1 MSTQGD
7 APPAT
12 AEGLPVPESLLVP
25 LLDMAATTLAAYD
38 GDLPS
43 VLRPLAGFD
52 PKRLSSGPA
61 RQQLHRAL
69 EVDTVFFERVAERFL
84 ALDEAVAALDGW
96 STPLTLQRID
106 EAAAR
111 SDLPLL
117 ASVLFAARPIGWE
130 FALGVLCTSF
140 DRQRAEKERDDDA
153 KAREMQ
159 LSSLDEA
166 RRRAEVARDEARAS
180 VARLE
185 AQLSDERRGRRDRE
199 LRADRAIEDAARR
212 REESE
217 ASIAQ
222 ASAAAADAEARVA
235 REAARAREAEQGLRD
250 LRRETADREQ
260 ARSRAGGLA
269 PDEVR
274 ALSDAARDAQ
284 RLATRLEGLTK
295 LTAAA
300 SASSGSAST
309 GSAGSAAGARLRV
322 PCPPGLQTDS
332 PDGLDAMLRTRGVQ
346 VVIDGYNVS
355 MEGWS
360 DASVADQRERLVA
373 ALARLH
379 LRLRCEVV
387 VVFDGADVDA
397 PPPLRRPGVRVLFSS
412 GGEKADPVVVRE
424 VARLPNTTAAI
435 VVSSDQWVR
444 DQAAA
449 EGATVVSSGVL
460 LEVLRR

>member
-25 LLDMAATTLAAYD
+25 LLDVAATTLATYD
-38 GDLPS
+38 GDPPA

-52 PKRLSSGPA
+52 PRRLGSGPA

-69 EVDTVFFERVAERFL
+69 EVDTAFFERVVERFL
-84 ALDEAVAALDGW
+84 ALDETSAALEAW
-96 STPLTLQRID
+96 STPLALRRID

-117 ASVLFAARPIGWE
+117 ASVLFAARPAGWE
-130 FALGVLCTSF
+130 FALGVLCASF

-159 LSSLDEA
+159 LTSLDEA
-166 RRRAEVARDEARAS
+166 RRRAEAARDDARAT
-180 VARLE
+180 VDRLE
-185 AQLSDERRGRRDRE
+185 VQLHDERRGRRDRE

-222 ASAAAADAEARVA
+222 AEAAAADAEARVA
-235 REAARAREAEQGLRD
+235 REAARAREAEQRLRD
-250 LRRETADREQ
+250 LRRETADRER
-260 ARSRAGGLA
+260 ARSRVGGLA

-274 ALSDAARDAQ
+274 ALSEAARDAQ
-284 RLATRLEGLTK
+284 RVATRLEGLTK
-295 LTAAA
+295 LTAP
-300 SASSGSAST
+300 ASSP
-309 GSAGSAAGARLRV
+309 AGSGNATAGTRLRV
-322 PCPPGLQTDS
+322 PCPPGLQADS
-332 PDGLDAMLRTRGVQ
+332 TDGLDAMLRTRGVQ
-346 VVIDGYNVS
+346 LVIDGYNVS
-355 MEGWS
+355 MEGWP
-360 DASVADQRERLVA
+360 DAPVADQRERLVA

-379 LRLRCEVV
+379 LRLRCDVV
-387 VVFDGADVDA
+387 VVFDGADVA
-397 PPPLRRPGVRVLFSS
+397 VPPPVRRPGVRVLFSS
-412 GGEKADPVVVRE
+412 DGEKADPVVVRE
-424 VARLPNTTAAI
+424 VARLSNTTAAI

>member
-12 AEGLPVPESLLVP
+12 EEGLPVPESLLVP
-25 LLDMAATTLAAYD
+25 LLEAAATTLSTYD
-38 GDLPS
+38 GDLPG

-52 PKRLSSGPA
+52 PKRLSSGTA

-69 EVDTVFFERVAERFL
+69 EVDSEFFERVAERFL
-84 ALDEAVAALDGW
+84 AQDQASVALEAW
-96 STPLTLQRID
+96 STPLALRRID

-111 SDLPLL
+111 SDLPWL
-117 ASVLFAARPIGWE
+117 ASALFAARPAGWE
-130 FALGVLCTSF
+130 FALGVLCASF

-159 LSSLDEA
+159 LTSLDEA
-166 RRRAEVARDEARAS
+166 RRRAEAARDDARAT
-180 VARLE
+180 VDRLE
-185 AQLSDERRGRRDRE
+185 AQLHDERRGRRDRE
-199 LRADRAIEDAARR
+199 LRADRAIDDAARR

-217 ASIAQ
+217 ASVAQ
-222 ASAAAADAEARVA
+222 AEAGAADAQARVA
-235 REAARAREAEQGLRD
+235 REASRAREAELRLRD

-260 ARSRAGGLA
+260 ARASAGGLA

-274 ALSDAARDAQ
+274 ALSEAARDAQ
-284 RLATRLEGLTK
+284 RLATRLDGLTK
-295 LTAAA
+295 LTTSA
-300 SASSGSAST
+300 SASAPSGS
-309 GSAGSAAGARLRV
+309 GDGIAGPRLRV
-322 PCPPGLQTDS
+322 PCPPGLEADS
-332 PDGLDAMLRTRGVQ
+332 ADGLDAMLRTRGVQ
-346 VVIDGYNVS
+346 LVIDGYNVS
-355 MEGWS
+355 MGGWP
-360 DASVADQRERLVA
+360 DALIVDQRERLVA

-379 LRLRCEVV
+379 LRLRCDVV
-387 VVFDGADVDA
+387 VVFDGADVA
-397 PPPLRRPGVRVLFSS
+397 ARPSVVRPGVRVLFSS
-412 GGEKADPVVVRE
+412 AGEKADPVVVRE

-444 DQAAA
+444 DHSAA

>member
-1 MSTQGD
+1 
-7 APPAT
+7 
-12 AEGLPVPESLLVP
+12 
-25 LLDMAATTLAAYD
+25 MAATTLATYD
-38 GDLPS
+38 GDLPA
-43 VLRPLAGFD
+43 VLRPLSGFD
-52 PKRLSSGPA
+52 PRRLGSGPA

-69 EVDTVFFERVAERFL
+69 EVDAAFFERVGERFL
-84 ALDEAVAALDGW
+84 ALDEASAALEAW
-96 STPLTLQRID
+96 STPLALRRID

-117 ASVLFAARPIGWE
+117 ASVLFAARPAGWE
-130 FALGVLCTSF
+130 FALGVLCASF

-159 LSSLDEA
+159 LTSLDEA
-166 RRRAEVARDEARAS
+166 RRRAEATRDDARAI
-180 VARLE
+180 VDRLE
-185 AQLSDERRGRRDRE
+185 AQLHDERRGRRDRE

-222 ASAAAADAEARVA
+222 AEAAAADAEARVA
-235 REAARAREAEQGLRD
+235 REAARAREAEQRLRD
-250 LRRETADREQ
+250 LRRETADRDR

-274 ALSDAARDAQ
+274 ALSEAARDAQ
-284 RLATRLEGLTK
+284 RLATRLDGLTK
-295 LTAAA
+295 LTA
-300 SASSGSAST
+300 SASAST
-309 GSAGSAAGARLRV
+309 GSGDPTGGTRLRV
-322 PCPPGLQTDS
+322 PCPPGLQADS
-332 PDGLDAMLRTRGVQ
+332 ADGLDAMLRTRGVQ
-346 VVIDGYNVS
+346 LVIDGYNVS

-360 DASVADQRERLVA
+360 DAPVADQRERLVA

-379 LRLRCEVV
+379 LRLRCDVV
-387 VVFDGADVDA
+387 VVFDGADVAA
-397 PPPLRRPGVRVLFSS
+397 PPPMRRPGVRVLFSS

-424 VARLPNTTAAI
+424 VARLSNTTAAI
-435 VVSSDQWVR
+435 VVSSDQWVQ

>member
-1 MSTQGD
+1 VSTQGD

-25 LLDMAATTLAAYD
+25 LLDAAATTLATYD
-38 GDLPS
+38 ADLPA

-52 PKRLSSGPA
+52 PRRLGSGPA

-69 EVDTVFFERVAERFL
+69 EVDTAFFERVVERFL
-84 ALDEAVAALDGW
+84 ALDEASAALEAW
-96 STPLTLQRID
+96 SPPLALRRID

-117 ASVLFAARPIGWE
+117 ASVLFAARPVGWE
-130 FALGVLCTSF
+130 FALGVLCASF

-153 KAREMQ
+153 KARELQ
-159 LSSLDEA
+159 FTSLDEA
-166 RRRAEVARDEARAS
+166 RRRAEAARDDARAT
-180 VARLE
+180 VDRLE
-185 AQLSDERRGRRDRE
+185 AQLHDERRGRRDRE
-199 LRADRAIEDAARR
+199 LRADRAIEDATRR

-222 ASAAAADAEARVA
+222 AEAAAADAEARVS
-235 REAARAREAEQGLRD
+235 REAARAREAEQALRD
-250 LRRETADREQ
+250 LRRETAERE
-260 ARSRAGGLA
+260 RSSARAGGLA

-295 LTAAA
+295 LTASA
-300 SASSGSAST
+300 SAP
-309 GSAGSAAGARLRV
+309 AGSGTAAVGTRLRV
-322 PCPPGLQTDS
+322 PCPPGLQADS
-332 PDGLDAMLRTRGVQ
+332 AEGLDAMLRTRGVQ
-346 VVIDGYNVS
+346 LVIDGYNVS
-355 MEGWS
+355 MEGWP
-360 DASVADQRERLVA
+360 DAPVAEQRERLVA

-379 LRLRCEVV
+379 LRLRCDVV
-387 VVFDGADVDA
+387 VVFDGADVAA
-397 PPPLRRPGVRVLFSS
+397 PAPVRRPGVRVLFSS

-444 DQAAA
+444 DQAAS